1 VQRFH
6 LREGVTAIKSGAM
19 SAMHLPYNHELDQ
32 KSKVSLLSSMQQI
45 DALKK
50 EVVTLSS
57 VTGNAAQGQSGVVR
71 RSQSQCAQREMPIC
85 YKSMTP
91 SPPPKVQRPLNM
103 VPCHKAFA
111 MLHRI
116 RPCPEE
122 HFHDPLQCLEQPG
135 RQPHADRCVDWDG
148 HESKLDQGQLP
159 TVMHQSAFPHR

>member
-1 VQRFH
+1 VRRFH
-6 LREGVTAIKSGAM
+6 LRGGVTAIKSGAM
-19 SAMHLPYNHELDQ
+19 SAMHLPYNHEFDQ

-57 VTGNAAQGQSGVVR
+57 VTGNAAQGRSGVVR
-71 RSQSQCAQREMPIC
+71 RSQSQRARRAMPIC
-85 YKSMTP
+85 CKSMTP
-91 SPPPKVQRPLNM
+91 SPPKVQWPLNM

-116 RPCPEE
+116 RPCLEE

-135 RQPHADRCVDWDG
+135 RQPHADQCVDQDG
-148 HESKLDQGQLP
+148 HESRLDQGQLP
-159 TVMHQSAFPHR
+159 TVMHQPAFPHR